1 MAKTTTVTKAKGTSI
16 TKKAKSSTDAKKA
29 KDITITKKAAEKIL
43 EMSKEEKKENYG
55 LKLFVFPGGCS
66 GLQYGMD
73 FEKKASK
80 DDITFEQHGVKV
92 FVEKDILEYVKGTKV
107 DYVETKDGSGFKIN
121 NPQASSSNSSGCSS
135 CSGCN

>member
-1 MAKTTTVTKAKGTSI
+1 MVKTTTTIKKTKE
-16 TKKAKSSTDAKKA
+16 TKLPKKSN
-29 KDITITKKAAEKIL
+29 DITITKKAAEKIL
-43 EMSKEEKKENYG
+43 EMAKEEKKENYG

-80 DDITFEQHGVKV
+80 DDITFEQHGVKI

-107 DYVETKDGSGFKIN
+107 DYIETKEGSGFKID
-121 NPQASSSNSSGCSS
+121 NPNVQSSGCSS
-135 CSGCN
+135 CTGCH